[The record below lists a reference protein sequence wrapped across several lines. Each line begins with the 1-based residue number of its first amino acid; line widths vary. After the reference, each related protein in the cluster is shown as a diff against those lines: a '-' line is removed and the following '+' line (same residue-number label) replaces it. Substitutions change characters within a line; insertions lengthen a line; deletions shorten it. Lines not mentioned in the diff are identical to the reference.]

1 MRKGKDY
8 HYNYI
13 FDAKYRIDYA
23 QEGSSYKENYR
34 MPGPMEEDINTM
46 HRYRDAIVATN
57 DEPYERTAFGAYVL
71 FPWNDEESNQ
81 EHHFYKS
88 INKVNVGGLPFLP
101 NATTLVEG
109 LVERLIEKNPEEL
122 QKEGILPIGTL
133 EEWRSSLEE
142 KVLVGL
148 VADRSN
154 YVRFIQNR
162 FYWLPERVLR
172 KGWQEARYVALYMK
186 QGVAGENGVALYG
199 RICDVRW
206 EGRRARFE
214 VEHWIPLPRLIKP
227 VRYGIATYLMTT
239 LNQLKEAEELP
250 ELFMKSKEEMAL
262 WRTLRRVS
270 DRIQLEL
277 DAENVD
283 EATRVKEYRIRD
295 ISIAIEGGQLVFH
308 KDGDKRT
315 VPAETLKTNPTAV
328 FRMLVNMLSRGTP

>member
-1 MRKGKDY
+1 M
-8 HYNYI
+8 
-13 FDAKYRIDYA
+13 
-23 QEGSSYKENYR
+23 
-34 MPGPMEEDINTM
+34 
-46 HRYRDAIVATN
+46 
-57 DEPYERTAFGAYVL
+57 
-71 FPWNDEESNQ
+71 
-81 EHHFYKS
+81 
-88 INKVNVGGLPFLP
+88 
-101 NATTLVEG
+101 
-109 LVERLIEKNPEEL
+109 
-122 QKEGILPIGTL
+122 
-133 EEWRSSLEE
+133 
-142 KVLVGL
+142 
-148 VADRSN
+148 
-154 YVRFIQNR
+154 
-162 FYWLPERVLR
+162 
-172 KGWQEARYVALYMK
+172 
-186 QGVAGENGVALYG
+186 
-199 RICDVRW
+199 
-206 EGRRARFE
+206 
-214 VEHWIPLPRLIKP
+214 PRLIKP